1 MSNIIKVP
9 HTVKFLAEINLDTIP
24 ANLLPALINLS
35 ESELTAMVH
44 DTTVHALNVVD
55 FVSKANENGGWAF
68 VSIAE

>member
-24 ANLLPALINLS
+24 ANLIPALVNLS
-35 ESELTAMVH
+35 EAQLTAMVQE
-44 DTTVHALNVVD
+44 TTVHALKHLE
-55 FVSKANENGGWAF
+55 FAEQANEGGGWAF